1 MSEDGSSAND
11 DPAAG
16 RVSADLDAMIR
27 QFAARIDR
35 LERELKELR
44 AQLEATRASPR
55 AAGSGTA

>member
-1 MSEDGSSAND
+1 VSDDGSSAND

-16 RVSADLDAMIR
+16 RVAADLDAMIR

-35 LERELKELR
+35 LERELKDLR